1 MQDVYKALLDLQA
14 LDNEIAQ
21 AKSQVAT
28 FGPKLE
34 SVEAPV
40 KVLDR
45 ETEALRL
52 KLVDIRKDAR
62 RLEQSAESKRDKL
75 RQYEERVSRVRNERE
90 QAAVRTELDLVRRA
104 TDADEQEALELMEQV
119 TRTDL
124 KLDDMDRQ
132 LTKLRAEVAPQ
143 REVVLEELASAKSAL
158 AALQEQRQNQIIR
171 IDADALRLYERV
183 HAGRNRRALA
193 PLTADGACGV
203 CFNVLPVQQQ
213 SEIRAARTLMRC
225 EACGVILYAED

>member
-14 LDNEIAQ
+14 LDNEIEQ
-21 AKSQVAT
+21 AKVQVAQ

-34 SVEAPV
+34 SVEAPL
-40 KVLDR
+40 KTLDR
-45 ETEALRL
+45 ETEVLRS

-62 RLEQSAESKRDKL
+62 RLEISAESKRDKL
-75 RQYEERVSRVRNERE
+75 RQYEERAGRVRNERE

-124 KLDDMDRQ
+124 KLDDMDKQ

-143 REVVLEELASAKSAL
+143 LKEVLAARAEAESAL
-158 AALQEQRQNQIIR
+158 ASLQGQRQNQVIR
-171 IDADALRLYERV
+171 IDAQALRLYERV
-183 HAGRNRRALA
+183 HSGRNRRALA
-193 PLTADGACGV
+193 PLTVDGACGV

-213 SEIRAARTLMRC
+213 AEIRAARTLMRC
-225 EACGVILYAED
+225 EACGVILYAEE

>member
-21 AKSQVAT
+21 AKLQVAQ

-40 KVLDR
+40 KTLDR
-45 ETEALRL
+45 ETEGLRS

-62 RLEQSAESKRDKL
+62 RLELSAENKRDKL
-75 RQYEERVSRVRNERE
+75 RQYEERAGRVRNERE

-124 KLDDMDRQ
+124 KLDDMDKQ
-132 LTKLRAEVAPQ
+132 LLKLRAEVAPQ
-143 REVVLEELASAKSAL
+143 REEVLAARTEAEKVLD
-158 AALQEQRQNQIIR
+158 ALQEQRQNQIIR
-171 IDADALRLYERV
+171 IDTTALRLYERV
-183 HAGRNRRALA
+183 HSGRNRRALA
-193 PLTADGACGV
+193 PLTADGACGQ

-225 EACGVILYAED
+225 EACGVILYSEE